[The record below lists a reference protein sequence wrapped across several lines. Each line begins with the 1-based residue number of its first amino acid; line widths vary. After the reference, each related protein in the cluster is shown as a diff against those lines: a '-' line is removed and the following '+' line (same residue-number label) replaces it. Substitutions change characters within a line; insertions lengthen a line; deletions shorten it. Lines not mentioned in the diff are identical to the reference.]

1 MNPTYHSQCEE
12 DKWIVE
18 NLDIPDKGTF
28 IEVGAFDG
36 IQSSNTYHFE
46 QRGWSGLLVEPDR
59 ELAAKCL
66 VNRSA
71 QVFCGAVTFQT
82 GFRRFFIND
91 ADRGLS
97 GLEREGRETW
107 TFGVALSHLR
117 QLYNLPFVDILS
129 IDTEGTEIDVLA
141 SDDFLVD
148 PKYYPKIIIAEYS
161 TLGLPSNE
169 VALIRELERFK
180 YKLRHKTLY
189 NLIFTR

>member
-1 MNPTYHSQCEE
+1 MTFHSQCEE

-18 NLDIPDKGTF
+18 NLPVPDKGIF

-46 QRGWSGLLVEPDR
+46 QLGWTGLLVEPDR

-66 VNRSA
+66 VNRQA

-82 GFRRFFIND
+82 GYRRFFIND

-107 TFGVALSHLR
+107 TYGVALAHLR
-117 QLYNLPFVDILS
+117 QMYNLPYVDLLS
-129 IDTEGTEIDVLA
+129 IDTEGTEVDVLQ
-141 SDDFLVD
+141 SCDFSLD
-148 PKYYPKIIIAEYS
+148 PKYHPKIIIAEYS

-169 VALIRELERFK
+169 VKLIRELEEFD
-180 YKLRHKTLY
+180 YKVRHKTLY
-189 NLIFTR
+189 NLIFTK